1 MLAQA
6 FTIGLLMLMSA
17 MLPGPDFA
25 IVTKNTISH
34 SRRSGLF
41 TSLGVAAACLI
52 HMSYCILGVA
62 IIISQS
68 IILFSII
75 KYIGATYLIY
85 LGVTSLLAKQP
96 ASIEPTSESISVK
109 KTSLSDGK
117 SFRQG
122 FFTNILNPK
131 ATLFFLALFTVIIKP
146 ETPRWWEV
154 VYAAENF
161 VIILTWFSSLTL
173 LLSHPRVMR
182 LLDKAE
188 KHISKVLGVFLVG
201 FGIALAFIKK

>member
-1 MLAQA
+1 MFAQA

-25 IVTKNTISH
+25 IVAKNTVLH

-52 HMSYCILGVA
+52 HMSYCIMGVA
-62 IIISQS
+62 LVISQS
-68 IILFSII
+68 ILLFSII

-96 ASIEPTSESISVK
+96 ASIETETKVTK
-109 KTSLSDGK
+109 KSTQGDAI

-154 VYAAENF
+154 FYAAENF
-161 VIILTWFSSLTL
+161 LIILIWFSSLTL

-182 LLDKAE
+182 LLDNAE
-188 KHISKVLGVFLVG
+188 KHISKVLGVFLIG